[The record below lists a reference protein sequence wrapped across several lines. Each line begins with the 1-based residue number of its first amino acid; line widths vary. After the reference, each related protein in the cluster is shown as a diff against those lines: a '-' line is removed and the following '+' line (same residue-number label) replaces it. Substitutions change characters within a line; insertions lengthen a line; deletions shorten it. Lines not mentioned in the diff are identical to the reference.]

1 MSPSGSISL
10 SAEVAELTFQL
21 LVHCQAKE
29 SVMASEFDLA
39 ASELRVLRLF
49 GRNSILRQRELH
61 DRLGISGSRLTRIV
75 DVLVAGGWV
84 RREEDPDD
92 RRGALLCMTPSG
104 QELLAAVDRRSTEL
118 HAEILASLP
127 PEQQQRLVAGL
138 RDMLNSIVAWSLTQ
152 RRVPT
157 RTRISEEQNA

>member
-1 MSPSGSISL
+1 MSDPESISI
-10 SAEVAELTFQL
+10 SAEVAQLTFQL

-29 SVMASEFDLA
+29 SVMASEFSLA

-49 GRNSILRQRELH
+49 GGESILRQRELH
-61 DRLGISGSRLTRIV
+61 DRMGISGSRLTRIV

-104 QELLAAVDRRSTEL
+104 MELLAAVDRRSTEL
-118 HAEILASLP
+118 HGEILAALP
-127 PEQQQRLVAGL
+127 LERQQQLVAGL
-138 RDMLNSIVAWSLTQ
+138 RDMLDSIVTWTLTH
-152 RRVPT
+152 RRQSA
-157 RTRISEEQNA
+157 RSRISEEQNA